1 MRPYTEETQQA
12 ALDCLAANEGD
23 YRATSESTGVSVKT
37 LRRWAKHETATRY
50 GDEVV
55 RLREELTGLKAKIES
70 QPLTSESAGDEM
82 RAWLHNNVLP
92 HLIEGALLLSSS
104 IPEVIEEASLS
115 QRVTA
120 LNQLLDKIMKI
131 LALVPTYGEQVLRVE
146 YVHPDGTI
154 HGTPHWAEDDS
165 E

>member
-1 MRPYTEETQQA
+1 MAYSDEEKQA

-37 LRRWAKHETATRY
+37 LRRWAKQENAPTY

-70 QPLTSESAGDEM
+70 QPLTLESAGDDL
-82 RAWLHNNVLP
+82 RAWLHNNLLP

-120 LNQLLDKIMKI
+120 LNQLLDKIMKL

>member
-1 MRPYTEETQQA
+1 MSRYDDETQQA
-12 ALDCLAANEGD
+12 TLDCLAANEGD
-23 YRATSESTGVSVKT
+23 YQATSDVTGVSVTT
-37 LRRWAKHETATRY
+37 LRRWAKRENTPVY

-55 RLREELTGLKAKIES
+55 RLRGELAGLKAKIEA
-70 QPLTSESAGDEM
+70 QPLTSESAGDDM

-104 IPEVIEEASLS
+104 IPEVIEQASLS

-120 LNQLLDKIMKI
+120 LNQLLDKIMKL